1 MQVTGWAR
9 GLEVSGGGA
18 GVVSHAGLVLLRHL
32 ADKTGLTDGLSR
44 ALASPRIL
52 VHDRGRVL
60 ADLACAVAD
69 GARVISDFR
78 VMSGQRELFGRV
90 ASVPTAWRTLAEIA
104 RAGTRADRRITAAVN
119 MARRHAWTQ
128 IMARHGALPGVR
140 LADKVLD
147 GVTCIR
153 LDATVTI
160 AHSDKELAEGNFKG
174 YGHHPLL
181 ACCDNTGGEPLA
193 WMLRRGS
200 AGSNTAA
207 DHLVLPDAAIT
218 ALPPGFRRKLMV
230 TADGAG
236 ASHALVARLDTLAGR
251 RGYELTYSVGWV
263 LGERERAALRLVPER
278 AWQIA
283 IDARGEVRERRAGGA
298 CADLRCAHRACWI
311 EEAHVAELTSLLR
324 EGPGGDQLD
333 GWPAAMRVFAR
344 RERPH
349 PGAQLTL
356 FEAADGWR
364 YSLWVTNRPAA
375 TQGWLGQNAYIDA
388 AHRVHARVEDAIRTG
403 KDAGLGHFPSFG
415 FGVNAAWL
423 TAAMTGQILLAWL
436 KLLALDGD
444 LARAEPRTLRYRVLH
459 AAARLVRGGRR
470 RLLKIQA
477 SWPWAEAITTAWQR
491 IDALPQA
498 P

>member
-1 MQVTGWAR
+1 MQVTGWSR
-9 GLEVSGGGA
+9 GLEVSGGGT
-18 GVVSHAGLVLLRHL
+18 GVVSHAGLALLRHL
-32 ADKTGLTDGLSR
+32 ADKTGLTGGLSA
-44 ALASPRIL
+44 ALATPRIL

-60 ADLACAVAD
+60 ADLACAIAD

-78 VMSGQRELFGRV
+78 VMSDQGELFGPV

-104 RAGTRADRRITAAVN
+104 RTGTRADRRIAAAVN
-119 MARRHAWTQ
+119 AARRHAWAQ
-128 IMARHGALPGVR
+128 VAARHGALPGVR
-140 LADKVLD
+140 LADRTLD

-153 LDATVTI
+153 LDATVTA
-160 AHSDKELAEGNFKG
+160 AHSDKQLAEGNFKG

-181 ACCDNTGGEPLA
+181 AYCDNTGGEPLA

-207 DHLVLPDAAIT
+207 DHITLADAAI
-218 ALPPGFRRKLMV
+218 AAIPPPFRRKLMV

-236 ASHALVARLDTLAGR
+236 ASHGLVKHLDKLAARPGHQLV
-251 RGYELTYSVGWV
+251 YSVGWA
-263 LGERERAALRLVPER
+263 LGEREKAALRLVPEQ

-283 IDARGEVRERRAGGA
+283 IDHRGEVRERRADGA
-298 CADLRCAHRACWI
+298 CGTARCAHRACWV
-311 EEAHVAELTSLLR
+311 EEAHVTELTSLLR
-324 EGPGGDQLD
+324 EGPAGDQLTA
-333 GWPAAMRVFAR
+333 WPSSMRVFAR

-356 FEAADGWR
+356 FEAQGGWR
-364 YSLWVTNRPAA
+364 YSLWATNRAA
-375 TQGWLGQNAYIDA
+375 TTRGWLGQNAYIDA
-388 AHRVHARVEDAIRTG
+388 AHRVQARVEDAIRTG
-403 KDAGLGHFPSFG
+403 KQAGLGHFPSFD
-415 FGVNAAWL
+415 FQVNAAWL
-423 TAAMTGQILLAWL
+423 AASMIASVLLAWL

-444 LARAEPRTLRYRVLH
+444 LATAEPKTLRYRVLH

-470 RLLKIQA
+470 RRLKIQA
-477 SWPWAEAITTAWQR
+477 TWPWAQAITAAWQR

>member
-1 MQVTGWAR
+1 
-9 GLEVSGGGA
+9 
-18 GVVSHAGLVLLRHL
+18 
-32 ADKTGLTDGLSR
+32 
-44 ALASPRIL
+44 L
-52 VHDRGRVL
+52 VHDRGRVA
-60 ADLACAVAD
+60 ADLACAIAD

-78 VMSGQRELFGRV
+78 VMSDQRELFGLV

-119 MARRHAWTQ
+119 AARRRAWAQ
-128 IMARHGALPGVR
+128 IAARHGALPGIR

-147 GVTCIR
+147 GVVCIR
-153 LDATVTI
+153 LDATITL
-160 AHSDKELAEGNFKG
+160 AHSDKELAEAGYKG

-181 ACCDNTGGEPLA
+181 AVCDNTGGEPLA

-207 DHLVLPDAAIT
+207 DHLVVLDAAIA

-236 ASHALVARLDTLAGR
+236 ASHGLIARLDALAAR
-251 RGYELTYSVGWV
+251 RGFELTYSVGWV
-263 LGERERAALRLVPER
+263 LGERERAALRLAPESS
-278 AWQIA
+278 WQIA
-283 IDARGEVRERRAGGA
+283 VDGLGEVRERRAGEA
-298 CADLRCAHRACWI
+298 CPDLRCAHRACWI
-311 EEAHVAELTSLLR
+311 EEAHVTELTGLLR
-324 EGPGGDQLD
+324 EGPHQDQLA
-333 GWPAAMRVFAR
+333 GWPEKMRIFAR

-375 TQGWLGQNAYIDA
+375 TKGWLGQNAYIDA

-403 KDAGLGHFPSFG
+403 KDAGLGHFPSHD

-423 TAAMTGQILLAWL
+423 TVAMTGQILLAWL

-444 LARAEPRTLRYRVLH
+444 LASAEPKTLRYRVLH

-470 RLLKIQA
+470 RRLRIQA